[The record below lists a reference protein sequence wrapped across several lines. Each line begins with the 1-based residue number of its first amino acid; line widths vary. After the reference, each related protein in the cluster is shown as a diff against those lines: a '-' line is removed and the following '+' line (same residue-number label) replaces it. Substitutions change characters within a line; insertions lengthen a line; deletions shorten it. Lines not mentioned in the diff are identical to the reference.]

1 VRKNAGQDAATA
13 KTAEKNRD
21 FYPGLSVEKP
31 EKPRLE
37 ATIIIMNQPLR
48 APRKGVRGQR
58 HNHPP
63 AKDADEKQNGRQPL
77 PPQPESHS
85 WSKPL

>member
-1 VRKNAGQDAATA
+1 VRKNAGQRAATA
-13 KTAEKNRD
+13 KTSGKDRD

-37 ATIIIMNQPLR
+37 ATIIIMN
-48 APRKGVRGQR
+48 
-58 HNHPP
+58 PP

-85 WSKPL
+85 RSKTL

>member
-1 VRKNAGQDAATA
+1 MPDKARRQQ
-13 KTAEKNRD
+13 KTAEKDRD

-63 AKDADEKQNGRQPL
+63 ARDADENQNGRQPL
-77 PPQPESHS
+77 RLQPESRS
-85 WSKPL
+85 RSTPL